1 MVAASAR
8 SLHSSSTSSHTGP
21 HARCWSALLSRNV
34 MLPGTGSPPI
44 EWSAHNR
51 GSVNRRHLQW
61 RPPSPTRIVL
71 GIGDHPRPIPVGAF
85 CGRTSRVP
93 SVRPGVRTLRPFSHC
108 WRPGSRSQGAKNCT
122 LLSNADIVVRNA
134 VQRGSIQACKP

>member
-44 EWSAHNR
+44 EWVGPQSWIR
-51 GSVNRRHLQW
+51 E
-61 RPPSPTRIVL
+61 SPTSAMAPTLAHTDSARHRRSPAA
-71 GIGDHPRPIPVGAF
+71 D
-85 CGRTSRVP
+85 TSRRVLW
-93 SVRPGVRTLRPFSHC
+93 SDIAGAQRAPG
-108 WRPGSRSQGAKNCT
+108 GANLAT
-122 LLSNADIVVRNA
+122 LLSLLATRFA
-134 VQRGSIQACKP
+134 FAGRKELHAPQQC